1 MRPTSRRISPTLAAG
16 STSPPE
22 QPSAPSMPMVIAD
35 AGPVIALARIGHL
48 ELLRQV
54 FGTVVLTSVVAEEIG
69 IPGSPDTATARA
81 GVGAIGE
88 ALAAGGLTIAK
99 AGVEGSYQPLNPG
112 VDAGECSTIALALLW
127 QASGERVL
135 VILDDRCGRAE
146 ARSQGLAIIGT
157 AAVLVLAKERTL
169 IPACAPLLI
178 ALREQG
184 YFLSDGVVAA
194 VLGQA
199 GES

>member
-1 MRPTSRRISPTLAAG
+1 
-16 STSPPE
+16 
-22 QPSAPSMPMVIAD
+22 MPMVITD

-48 ELLRQV
+48 DLLRQV

-199 GES
+199 GDS

>member
-1 MRPTSRRISPTLAAG
+1 M
-16 STSPPE
+16 
-22 QPSAPSMPMVIAD
+22 
-35 AGPVIALARIGHL
+35 
-48 ELLRQV
+48 
-54 FGTVVLTSVVAEEIG
+54 
-69 IPGSPDTATARA
+69 ARA
-81 GVGAIGE
+81 GVEAIRE
-88 ALAAGGLTIAK
+88 
-99 AGVEGSYQPLNPG
+99 
-112 VDAGECSTIALALLW
+112 ALALLRR
-127 QASGERVL
+127 ASGERVL

-157 AAVLVLAKERTL
+157 ASVLVLAKERTL

-178 ALREQG
+178 ALREQD